1 METFH
6 LPSRPFIDFFRT
18 LELNYGSG
26 PCKCAF
32 HLTVYPHMYIMCDLR
47 TCDILAPCY
56 VCTCMCSGA
65 RTSCVSLSLSA
76 DHNSRHAADVL
87 HATFYLLTEAIPE
100 FTHAYT
106 GEESS
111 RVRAEVS
118 KPSSVS
124 GSMSSAFS
132 ILEVF
137 AGLLAA
143 ACHDYDHPG
152 RTNAFLTATKN
163 PLVSK
168 CGWGYCL
175 VCVRGWGYCLKE

>member
-1 METFH
+1 MST
-6 LPSRPFIDFFRT
+6 PFTNQCTHI
-18 LELNYGSG
+18 
-26 PCKCAF
+26 
-32 HLTVYPHMYIMCDLR
+32 HIHVCDLHV
-47 TCDILAPCY
+47 TYCPMLHT
-56 VCTCMCSGA
+56 CTCSGVC
-65 RTSCVSLSLSA
+65 TSCVNLPPPTCPSLTSPPPLT

-111 RVRAEVS
+111 RVRAEAS
-118 KPSSVS
+118 KPSLIS

-132 ILEVF
+132 ILELF

-163 PLVSK
+163 PLVSE

-175 VCVRGWGYCLKE
+175 CVAII